1 MASSQ
6 DFQYEVVAVLPI
18 MADTLAAGKLEPTHS
33 GRIWMLQSVP
43 EGQRSVFYLL
53 SLDWI
58 CPREL
63 KDFMDFS
70 VKSLAVAQEGIGSQL
85 WAGN

>member
-1 MASSQ
+1 M
-6 DFQYEVVAVLPI
+6 LPI

-33 GRIWMLQSVP
+33 GRIWMLQSAP
-43 EGQRSVFYLL
+43 GQRSVFYLL

-58 CPREL
+58 CPRKL

-70 VKSLAVAQEGIGSQL
+70 VKSLAVTWEGIGSQL
-85 WAGN
+85 WAEN